1 MRITSR
7 GQVTIPLALRQK
19 AGLLPSTE
27 VEIKLDC
34 EAVRIRR
41 APRKTASGRGTD
53 LVAHMRGSGDGAMTS
68 DEIIAITRGAE

>member
-7 GQVTIPLALRQK
+7 GQVTIPLAIRQK
-19 AGLLPSTE
+19 AGLLPGTE
-27 VEIKLDC
+27 VEIELDG

-53 LVAHMRGSGDGAMTS
+53 LVARMRGRGDGTLTT